1 MTKAIPTETI
11 RISRKPVADRRP
23 DPRRMAWLATAGAL
37 AVALLLGVG
46 LPARAAGSDQG
57 AAGVVQVWDKRPKPH
72 SQDWVEPGWQR
83 DRKPRIPAVCAME
96 FDNGRRVVTVFPERC
111 LRREGVEA
119 RLPVQCAKVAR
130 IWGKRDRVYSARCLT
145 EAGFRIGGGYWRDD
159 RSY

>member
-1 MTKAIPTETI
+1 MTNAIPTETI
-11 RISRKPVADRRP
+11 RISRNPVADRRP

-37 AVALLLGVG
+37 VVALLLGAG
-46 LPARAAGSDQG
+46 LPARAAGADQG
-57 AAGVVQVWDKRPKPH
+57 ATLLEVWDKKPKPH

-111 LRREGVEA
+111 LRREGVQA
-119 RLPVQCAKVAR
+119 RLPVHCAKEAR
-130 IWGKRDRVYSARCLT
+130 IWGKRDRVYSERCLT
-145 EAGFRIGGGYWRDD
+145 EAGFRIGGGYWRDG